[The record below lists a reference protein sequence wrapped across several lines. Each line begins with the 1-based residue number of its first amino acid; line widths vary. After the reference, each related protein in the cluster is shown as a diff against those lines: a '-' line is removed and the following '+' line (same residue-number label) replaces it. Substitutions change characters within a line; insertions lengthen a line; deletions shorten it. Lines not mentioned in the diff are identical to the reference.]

1 MVNWPEKVPLQDKK
15 KGINGLN
22 SHFIQLLYRAIHDKE
37 RPLHFRRII
46 QTGGESRK
54 RTMGDRDD
62 SEQEG
67 PSAKR
72 PTI

>member
-1 MVNWPEKVPLQDKK
+1 MNWPEKVLLKDKK

-22 SHFIQLLYRAIHDKE
+22 SYFVQLLYRAIHDKE

-46 QTGGESRK
+46 QTAGESK

-72 PTI
+72 ARTF